1 VRKLT
6 VNPLSEDLFQ
16 EELLMKYE
24 IASSASLSS
33 SIKALKTKGILDEE
47 VAAKGN
53 VLFDD
58 PLLSG

>member
-1 VRKLT
+1 
-6 VNPLSEDLFQ
+6 
-16 EELLMKYE
+16 MKYE

-47 VAAKGN
+47 VTAKGN